1 MKTRLAVKNHLRQT
15 ARSIERDTV
24 DLLSLLIGALLGA
37 VMGVGATVAFEAL
50 KRKIKR
56 RKPLCIEVIRS
67 KTPPLWFATNE
78 APPDNLDEAH
88 AYEEMI
94 VEDAA
99 FCGFAKINLKVTN
112 TTDEVTYITDIQISK
127 KPVIAEYRV
136 RVRTIPQGGLSAIRL
151 VACLDDDHCFM
162 SCDLSKRYSKNGN
175 YFECGER
182 IKIAPGETEYIFL
195 SFVTVNQAW
204 EFNCCLT
211 YSIHG
216 STRRIPKVLGNN
228 LIIVPYLPEKFE
240 LDYCAF
246 LERVD
251 PGYKRFD
258 DADYF
263 TAAMRRLD
271 PADARL
277 PLSSSLA
284 YLESEIE

>member
-1 MKTRLAVKNHLRQT
+1 M
-15 ARSIERDTV
+15 

-37 VMGVGATVAFEAL
+37 VMGVGATVAFETL
-50 KRKIKR
+50 KSNIKR
-56 RKPLCIEVIRS
+56 RKPLCIDVVRS

-78 APPDNLDEAH
+78 VPPDNLDEGH

-99 FCGFAKINLKVTN
+99 FCGFAKINLTVTN
-112 TTDEVTYITDIQISK
+112 TTDEVAYITDIQISK
-127 KPVIAEYRV
+127 KPVIADYRF
-136 RVRTIPQGGLSAIRL
+136 RVRTIPQGGSSAIRL
-151 VACLDDDHCFM
+151 VACLDDDYCFM
-162 SCDLSKRYSKNGN
+162 SSDLSKRYSKNGN

-204 EFNCCLT
+204 EYNCSLT

-216 STRRIPKVLGNN
+216 STRSIPEVLGKDS
-228 LIIVPYLPEKFE
+228 IIVPYLPEKFE

-246 LERVD
+246 LEQVD
-251 PGYKRFD
+251 PSYKHFD

-263 TAAMRRLD
+263 TDAMRKSD
-271 PADARL
+271 PAEARL
-277 PLSSSLA
+277 PLSSALA

>member
-1 MKTRLAVKNHLRQT
+1 M
-15 ARSIERDTV
+15 

-37 VMGVGATVAFEAL
+37 VMGVGATVAFETL

-56 RKPLCIEVIRS
+56 RKPLCIDVVRS

-78 APPDNLDEAH
+78 APPNNLNEGL

-99 FCGFAKINLKVTN
+99 FCGFAKINLMVTN
-112 TTDEVTYITDIQISK
+112 TTDEVAYITDIQISK
-127 KPVIAEYRV
+127 KPVIADYRF
-136 RVRTIPQGGLSAIRL
+136 RVRTILQGGSSAIRL
-151 VACLDDDHCFM
+151 VACLDDDCCFM
-162 SCDLSKRYSKNGN
+162 STDLSKRYSKNGN

-216 STRRIPKVLGNN
+216 STRSVPEVLGSD
-228 LIIVPYLPEKFE
+228 LIIVPYLPEKLE

-251 PGYKRFD
+251 PDYKRFG

-263 TAAMRRLD
+263 TDAMRRSN
-271 PADARL
+271 PAESVL
-277 PLSSSLA
+277 PLSSTLA
-284 YLESEIE
+284 YLESVIE